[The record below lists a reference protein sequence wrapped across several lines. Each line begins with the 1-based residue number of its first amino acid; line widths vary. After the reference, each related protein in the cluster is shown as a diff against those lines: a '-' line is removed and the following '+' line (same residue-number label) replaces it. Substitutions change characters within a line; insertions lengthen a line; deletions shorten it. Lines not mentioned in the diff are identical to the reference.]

1 MCMKHKIY
9 DLICCLFLCVTM
21 LIPSVNVYANG
32 AGMKSVTAYIPVVCV
47 CKNAKNVDEDFIYT
61 LKPASATYQIVNTTE
76 LKLSGGKDGSFD
88 VTYTYPG
95 TYRYTVSQEAGKD
108 SDITYDTVV
117 YDAVVYVTEDSTGKL
132 AAEVV
137 AYKSGSNE
145 KADKIVFNNYHKI
158 SSSTSNSGNV
168 SASMTQNAPNV
179 QTSDAGTLLFY
190 VAGIVISVLIVMLI
204 LSKRLS
210 EKRSVRDE

>member
-9 DLICCLFLCVTM
+9 DLICCLFLCVIM
-21 LIPSVNVYANG
+21 LIPSVNVYAND
-32 AGMKSVTAYIPVVCV
+32 AGTKSVTAHIPVVCV
-47 CKNAKNVDEDFIYT
+47 CKNAKDADEDFIYT
-61 LKPASATYQIVNTTE
+61 LKPASTKYQIVNTTE
-76 LKLSGGKDGSFD
+76 LKLSGGKDGFFD

-204 LSKRLS
+204 FKQMFKRKK
-210 EKRSVRDE
+210 ERDE

>member
-1 MCMKHKIY
+1 MNLME
-9 DLICCLFLCVTM
+9 F
-21 LIPSVNVYANG
+21 
-32 AGMKSVTAYIPVVCV
+32 
-47 CKNAKNVDEDFIYT
+47 E
-61 LKPASATYQIVNTTE
+61 YQIVNTTE

-88 VTYTYPG
+88 VTYMYPG

-204 LSKRLS
+204 FKQMFKRKK
-210 EKRSVRDE
+210 ERDE

>member
-21 LIPSVNVYANG
+21 LIPSVNVYAND
-32 AGMKSVTAYIPVVCV
+32 AGMKSVTAHIPVVCV
-47 CKNAKNVDEDFIYT
+47 CKNAKNADEDFIYT
-61 LKPASATYQIVNTTE
+61 LKPASAMYQIVNTTE

-168 SASMTQNAPNV
+168 SAAMTQNAPNV

-204 LSKRLS
+204 FKQMFKRKK
-210 EKRSVRDE
+210 ERA

>member
-21 LIPSVNVYANG
+21 LIPSVNVYAND
-32 AGMKSVTAYIPVVCV
+32 AGMKSVTAHIPVVCV
-47 CKNAKNVDEDFIYT
+47 CKNAKDADEDFIYT

-158 SSSTSNSGNV
+158 SSSISNSWNV

-179 QTSDAGTLLFY
+179 QTSDTGTLLFY
-190 VAGIVISVLIVMLI
+190 VVGIVISVLIVMLI
-204 LSKRLS
+204 FKQMFKRKK
-210 EKRSVRDE
+210 ECA

>member
-21 LIPSVNVYANG
+21 LIPSVNVYAND
-32 AGMKSVTAYIPVVCV
+32 AGMKSVTAHIPVVCV
-47 CKNAKNVDEDFIYT
+47 CKNAKDADEDFIYT

-95 TYRYTVSQEAGKD
+95 TYRYMVSQEAGND

-158 SSSTSNSGNV
+158 SSSTSNSENV
-168 SASMTQNAPNV
+168 SASMTQNAPSV

-204 LSKRLS
+204 FKQMFKRKK
-210 EKRSVRDE
+210 ECA

>member
-9 DLICCLFLCVTM
+9 GLMCCLFLCVTM
-21 LIPSVNVYANG
+21 LIPSVNVYAND
-32 AGMKSVTAYIPVVCV
+32 AGTKSVTAHIPVVCV
-47 CKNAKNVDEDFIYT
+47 CKNAKDADEDFIYT

-179 QTSDAGTLLFY
+179 QTSDA
-190 VAGIVISVLIVMLI
+190 
-204 LSKRLS
+204 
-210 EKRSVRDE
+210 